1 MRLPTSWIL
10 LRLPLRRRVANVRVH
25 SWLRQWIETNRRKP
39 LSHHGR
45 TTFTSNIMLGIH
57 SRLVDLEGV
66 PTEIMVQAFA
76 DRVLILVTQMGKVGN
91 LVHLQHFAYDSITDL

>member
-1 MRLPTSWIL
+1 
-10 LRLPLRRRVANVRVH
+10 
-25 SWLRQWIETNRRKP
+25 
-39 LSHHGR
+39 
-45 TTFTSNIMLGIH
+45 MLGIH